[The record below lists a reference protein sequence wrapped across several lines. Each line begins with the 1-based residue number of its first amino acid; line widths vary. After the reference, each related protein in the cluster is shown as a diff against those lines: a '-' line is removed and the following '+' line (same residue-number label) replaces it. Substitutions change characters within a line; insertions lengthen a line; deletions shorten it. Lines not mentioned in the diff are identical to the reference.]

1 MLEPPSSTRPSRT
14 RRWLRAV
21 AWRVAIL
28 GSCFAVVVAVA
39 QGCAVLESK
48 AFYFPERS
56 AFATPPGV
64 EDVVFPGPEGS
75 ELHAWWIPARNTD
88 PATAPT
94 VLHTHGNA
102 GHLAYHIAFVEWLT
116 DAGFNVL
123 LFDYRGYGRST
134 DAGRLVRSM
143 LLADAHAALDY
154 LLTRPDVDPAR
165 VGLFGFSMGGV
176 VGLNL
181 AAERPELR
189 AIVAAAP
196 FSTWRGVAS
205 DYAGPLGPL
214 LIPAGLDAKDAA
226 TRLGDRPLL
235 IVHGSHDGVV
245 SVRHA
250 EIVAEAA
257 SRAGVPTRAMYQPGA
272 DHERLLTDHPE
283 VQRAIEAFLSEHLDA
298 SNTP

>member
-1 MLEPPSSTRPSRT
+1 MG
-14 RRWLRAV
+14 
-21 AWRVAIL
+21 IL
-28 GSCFAVVVAVA
+28 GSVAAVVVAIA

-56 AFATPPGV
+56 TFATPPGV
-64 EDVVFPGPEGS
+64 EDVTFPGPEGS
-75 ELHAWWIPARNTD
+75 ELHGWWIPARNTD
-88 PATAPT
+88 AATAPT

-102 GHLAYHIAFVEWLT
+102 GHLAYHIAFVEWLA
-116 DAGFNVL
+116 DAGFNVF

-134 DAGRLVRSM
+134 DADRLVRSM
-143 LLADAHAALDY
+143 LLADSHAALDY
-154 LLTRPDVDPAR
+154 LLTRPDVDRDR

-176 VGLNL
+176 MGLNL
-181 AAERPELR
+181 AAERDEFR
-189 AIVAAAP
+189 VVVAAAP

-214 LIPAGLDAKDAA
+214 LIPGGLEARDAA
-226 TRLGDRPLL
+226 ARLGDRPLL
-235 IVHGSHDGVV
+235 VVHGTHDGVV

-257 SRAGVPTRAMYQPGA
+257 GEAGVPTTVFFQPGA

-283 VQRAIEAFLSEHLDA
+283 VQRAIEAFLAEQLDA
-298 SNTP
+298 TLAP

>member
-1 MLEPPSSTRPSRT
+1 MT
-14 RRWLRAV
+14 RRLLRAA
-21 AWRVAIL
+21 AWRAAIL
-28 GSCFAVVVAVA
+28 GSIVAAVVALA
-39 QGCAVLESK
+39 QGCALLESK

-75 ELHAWWIPARNTD
+75 ELHAWWIPARNAGAA
-88 PATAPT
+88 PAPT
-94 VLHTHGNA
+94 ILHTHGNA
-102 GHLAYHIAFVEWLT
+102 GHLAYHLAFVEWLA
-116 DAGFNVL
+116 DAGFNVF

-143 LLADAHAALDY
+143 LLADAHAALDH

-165 VGLFGFSMGGV
+165 IGLFGFSMGGV

-181 AAERPELR
+181 AAERREFR
-189 AIVAAAP
+189 AVVAAAP

-214 LIPAGLDAKDAA
+214 LIPAGLDARDAA
-226 TRLGDRPLL
+226 RNLGDRPLL

-250 EIVAEAA
+250 KIVAEAA
-257 SRAGVPTRAMYQPGA
+257 SSAGVPTRAFYQPGA

-283 VQRAIEAFLSEHLDA
+283 VQRAIEAFLAEHLDA
-298 SNTP
+298 SGTP